1 MRSLKKGASGLT
13 RREFV
18 KNTALKGTV
27 AFAIGAGCM
36 ALPKPVRSQ
45 ESSPKRVLDKTI
57 REAAR
62 ETRVCRT
69 ADVVVVGGGPGG
81 IGAAVAAARS
91 GADTVLIERYEH
103 LGGMGTGGLVT
114 IIPNMSDF
122 SGKQQIAGICQ
133 EWIDRLEPREA
144 VDYPKKEHW
153 GSDDKKLVDYY
164 ENRSFFNVKERRV
177 LYSVHIDAEIS
188 KCILQDMV
196 EEAGVKTYLH
206 AWGTEPVMDGNEVKG
221 VIFESKSGRQAV
233 LAKVVIDSTGD
244 GDLLPYSGAGFNSDI
259 DPRMRIANLS
269 FSYWIDNVDLKKFQE
284 FKKTHPTEL
293 ADRMRELKKL
303 GGSPSFITSNLK
315 NQERVVWCFPRYANS
330 SQVDVEELTRVE
342 FLGRKEMLITHD
354 YYNKNLPGFENSFIV
369 LSNPQLGTRGAR
381 RVDGEYVV
389 SEKDMNTNDPF
400 DDTIAIFP
408 DVDRGRDSMKYPNTY
423 MPYRCMIPR
432 GVNNMLVACRAFASE
447 AIVNEFF
454 NLIPHCIALGEA
466 AGTAAAQAISSGVDL
481 RKIDIK
487 ELQASLKKRGV
498 ILPG

>member
-1 MRSLKKGASGLT
+1 MKSSKEVKNGIT

-18 KNTALKGTV
+18 RNTALKG
-27 AFAIGAGCM
+27 AAALAIGAGGM
-36 ALPKPVRSQ
+36 ALPGSAAA
-45 ESSPKRVLDKTI
+45 ESTGISGKTI
-57 REAAR
+57 KEAAR
-62 ETRVCRT
+62 ETKVLRT

-114 IIPNMSDF
+114 IIPNLSDF
-122 SGKQQIAGICQ
+122 SGKQQIAGITQ
-133 EWIDRLEPREA
+133 EWIDRLNVREA
-144 VDYPKKEHW
+144 ADYPKEEHW

-164 ENRSFFNVKERRV
+164 QNRSFFNIREKKVI
-177 LYSVHIDAEIS
+177 YSVHIDAEIS

-206 AWGTEPVMDGNEVKG
+206 AWGTEPVMDSNQVKG

-244 GDLLPYSGAGFNSDI
+244 GDLLPYAGADSNSDI
-259 DPRMRIANLS
+259 KRTMRISNLS
-269 FSYWIDNVDLKKFQE
+269 FSYWMDNVDLKKYQDY
-284 FKKTHPTEL
+284 KNSNPKEL
-293 ADRMRELKKL
+293 TDKMREIRKL
-303 GGSPSFITSNLK
+303 GGHPGFITSNLK
-315 NQERVVWCFPRYANS
+315 NQEHVVWCFPRYANS

-354 YYNKNLPGFENSFIV
+354 FYKKNIPGFENSFIV

-381 RVDGEYVV
+381 RVVGEYVV
-389 SEKDMNTNDPF
+389 SEKDMNTDKPF
-400 DDTIAIFP
+400 EDTIAIFP
-408 DVDRGRDSMKYPNTY
+408 DVDRGKNSIKYPVTY

-432 GVNNMLVACRAFASE
+432 NVNNMLVACRAFASE
-447 AIVNEFF
+447 AIVNEYF
-454 NLIPHCIALGEA
+454 NLIPHCIAFGQA
-466 AGTAAAQAISSGVDL
+466 AGIAAAQAINSGVDL

-487 ELQASLKKRGV
+487 ALQSSLKKQGA